1 MIFPEELLHAVVGY
15 IAYNTCFIETQI
27 PELRWKYAR
36 SQLLSLSLTA
46 RQFRRLSFPF
56 LFAHIEIRRVEDIK
70 NLVDQCA
77 LNITLAASIRTLD
90 ISVGLREEDV
100 NTLHVLLSQLI
111 RLSQLNWNS
120 IPIDLPLLNAINR
133 HPLTAVLMT
142 SMNCLPSS
150 ANPSDLTKIVL
161 KYAPIVAGSN
171 DYRNAQFDQQLYA
184 HLNRGMCLLRLSVGQ
199 ASYLGVEFGARRL
212 NGLREIDLTLDDRA
226 ISELSWL
233 RGITDAHPHLWKIRF
248 LDLHGYYFING
259 RTISFVQSFLEDI
272 RREGLEESMS
282 LKGFAV
288 TRTTPGSALSSRP
301 INDWQVTGLNLKMR
315 TLRVL
320 KLAHERFPQTTI
332 LTLSIGRVHVDDF
345 MEVLCRFSSLQVV
358 NLSHAS
364 HCLHFGKKKP
374 WTSCHKAK
382 SRRHP
387 VKRVG
392 PVETESAMIWYTSR
406 IARRIPTIDA
416 FYIEEYGYD
425 EPIGSGDRWE
435 VLGWINAHELRR
447 THGQLPTGTLRYSPL
462 QKLPQYSDSEE
473 FRYPKYYTAT
483 YRV

>member
-1 MIFPEELLHAVVGY
+1 
-15 IAYNTCFIETQI
+15 
-27 PELRWKYAR
+27 
-36 SQLLSLSLTA
+36 
-46 RQFRRLSFPF
+46 
-56 LFAHIEIRRVEDIK
+56 
-70 NLVDQCA
+70 
-77 LNITLAASIRTLD
+77 
-90 ISVGLREEDV
+90 
-100 NTLHVLLSQLI
+100 
-111 RLSQLNWNS
+111 
-120 IPIDLPLLNAINR
+120 
-133 HPLTAVLMT
+133 
-142 SMNCLPSS
+142 
-150 ANPSDLTKIVL
+150 
-161 KYAPIVAGSN
+161 
-171 DYRNAQFDQQLYA
+171 
-184 HLNRGMCLLRLSVGQ
+184 MCLLRLSVGQ
-199 ASYLGVEFGARRL
+199 ASCLGVEFGARRL
-212 NGLREIDLTLDDRA
+212 NGLREIDLTLDYRA
-226 ISELSWL
+226 ISELLWL
-233 RGITDAHPHLWKIRF
+233 QGVTDAHPHLWKIRF
-248 LDLHGYYFING
+248 LDSHGYYFING
-259 RTISFVQSFLEDI
+259 RTISFVESFLEDI

-301 INDWQVTGLNLKMR
+301 SNDWQVTGLNLKMR

-358 NLSHAS
+358 NLLYAS

-387 VKRVG
+387 VKRAG

-447 THGQLPTGTLRYSPL
+447 AHGQLPTGTLRYLPL

>member
-171 DYRNAQFDQQLYA
+171 DYRSNDYRNAQFDQQLDA

-199 ASYLGVEFGARRL
+199 ASCLGVEFGARRL
-212 NGLREIDLTLDDRA
+212 NGLREIDLTLDYRA

-233 RGITDAHPHLWKIRF
+233 QGVTDAHPHLWKIRF
-248 LDLHGYYFING
+248 LDSHGYYFING
-259 RTISFVQSFLEDI
+259 RTISFVESFLEDI

-301 INDWQVTGLNLKMR
+301 SNDWQVTGLNLKMR

-332 LTLSIGRVHVDDF
+332 LTLSIGRVHVVGAAF
-345 MEVLCRFSSLQVV
+345 
-358 NLSHAS
+358 LS
-364 HCLHFGKKKP
+364 
-374 WTSCHKAK
+374 
-382 SRRHP
+382 
-387 VKRVG
+387 
-392 PVETESAMIWYTSR
+392 
-406 IARRIPTIDA
+406 
-416 FYIEEYGYD
+416 
-425 EPIGSGDRWE
+425 
-435 VLGWINAHELRR
+435 
-447 THGQLPTGTLRYSPL
+447 RY
-462 QKLPQYSDSEE
+462 Y
-473 FRYPKYYTAT
+473 
-483 YRV
+483 